1 MKMSATKQLFT
12 IPILLLA
19 VTAFTQQP
27 SSTSA
32 VKTVEVKA
40 SVTEAEVGQQVKL
53 TAVAK
58 DAAGKVVSE
67 QPSSYF
73 AGPFDIAAADD
84 RGIVRLFGPG
94 EVTAGAIVGGKSG
107 LATFT
112 VKPATIKTVEI
123 KSITTPL
130 VAGGTVQL
138 EATTRISSGDPRTG
152 VPISWT
158 SDQPNVAT
166 VDASGVVTGIGPGK
180 ATIRAAA
187 GAVNSVTTVTVI
199 KSNLRALTIQQTA
212 TTARTG
218 DVVHFTAK
226 GAPTNEF
233 TPRWSVT
240 GTGATIYPD
249 GAFVAEQ
256 PGAYIVSG
264 SSGNI
269 TATASIVIASRNAER
284 ELEVVG

>member
-84 RGIVRLFGPG
+84 RAIVRLFGPG
-94 EVTAGAIVGGKSG
+94 EVTAGGRLGGGSG
-107 LATFT
+107 G
-112 VKPATIKTVEI
+112 PALSRQPAPAKKDWNKTG
-123 KSITTPL
+123 TPPS
-130 VAGGTVQL
+130 VAGGH
-138 EATTRISSGDPRTG
+138 A
-152 VPISWT
+152 VPL
-158 SDQPNVAT
+158 V
-166 VDASGVVTGIGPGK
+166 
-180 ATIRAAA
+180 
-187 GAVNSVTTVTVI
+187 
-199 KSNLRALTIQQTA
+199 
-212 TTARTG
+212 
-218 DVVHFTAK
+218 
-226 GAPTNEF
+226 
-233 TPRWSVT
+233 
-240 GTGATIYPD
+240 
-249 GAFVAEQ
+249 
-256 PGAYIVSG
+256 
-264 SSGNI
+264 
-269 TATASIVIASRNAER
+269 
-284 ELEVVG
+284 